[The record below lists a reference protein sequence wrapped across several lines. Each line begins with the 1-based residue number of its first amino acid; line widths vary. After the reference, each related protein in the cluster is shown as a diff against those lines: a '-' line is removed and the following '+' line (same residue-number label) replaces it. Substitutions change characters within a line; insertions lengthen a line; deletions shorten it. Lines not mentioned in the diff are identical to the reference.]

1 MQKKTLESPQML
13 RINIKHNFLSPFCHL
28 IYWED
33 SFSFLAYMQLVL
45 YQEWHTTEW
54 CFPLCAVAA
63 SAFLVLQNR
72 DCVFAVTSIAFFLLS
87 AHIINYFEIHNGHW
101 CTSTL
106 LAWHRN
112 GFFSHLRRLVISDS
126 TQFGNFVYFSSV
138 LGFFPL
144 KKVKEISSWFNI
156 CSFRSLVME
165 QNACLMLFP

>member
-72 DCVFAVTSIAFFLLS
+72 DCGDFNSLLFYSILKSIMDTDAQALFSLDIEMASSPISGVWLS
-87 AHIINYFEIHNGHW
+87 QIALSLGILFIFPLFW
-101 CTSTL
+101 
-106 LAWHRN
+106 
-112 GFFSHLRRLVISDS
+112 
-126 TQFGNFVYFSSV
+126 
-138 LGFFPL
+138 GFFPL
-144 KKVKEISSWFNI
+144 KRWKK
-156 CSFRSLVME
+156 
-165 QNACLMLFP
+165 FPVDLIFVHLEVW